1 MHILLKY
8 KLNSKLSRTILWY
21 KVSNDINDLFENLDK
36 SSIINQ
42 SNFCSWPTHEE
53 MTYLTYLNIDNIKE
67 LYQDNQN
74 NIISS
79 DSRVNPLFALCGEE
93 LLKLIKQ
100 CIREYNL
107 IKILQK

>member
-8 KLNSKLSRTILWY
+8 KLNGTTTRTILLQRVTLLWY

-42 SNFCSWPTHEE
+42 SNFYSWPTHEE

-67 LYQDNQN
+67 VYKDNQN
-74 NIISS
+74 MISS
-79 DSRVNPLFALCGEE
+79 DNREE
-93 LLKLIKQ
+93 VFKLIKQ
-100 CIREYNL
+100 CIRDYNL
-107 IKILQK
+107 TKILQK